1 MKIIHAADRAFVPA
15 SHEDPRAPGVWKKVL
30 FQQDAFQ
37 AGRVQMVNWARLPRG
52 QSFAAHYHQDMQE
65 VFVIVQGTARMTVG
79 SEAVELGRGDA
90 ILIEPGEVHKMHNR
104 GEADVEYVVL
114 GVASGQGGRTVVV
127 EEEDKDC

>member
-1 MKIIHAADRAFVPA
+1 
-15 SHEDPRAPGVWKKVL
+15 
-30 FQQDAFQ
+30 
-37 AGRVQMVNWARLPRG
+37 
-52 QSFAAHYHQDMQE
+52 
-65 VFVIVQGTARMTVG
+65 MTVG